1 LNFTRDDDRHTA
13 LGGAR
18 APHAS
23 PLNLRPQMR
32 LNWTNVVFIAAA
44 HLLAIGGILWLVF
57 VRTSPWTL
65 GLALAWVA
73 LCGLAI
79 TGGYHRLFA
88 HPTYRASRALR
99 VVYLVFGAAAAQNSV
114 IEWSSSHRLHHAKT
128 DCDEDPYNIRLGF
141 WWAHIGWVF
150 FDSVSPPDTGNAKDL
165 ASDPFVRW
173 QHHYYVVLAILVGGV
188 VPLALG
194 CLWHDPIGALL
205 VAGFLRLVI
214 QWHTTFTIN
223 SFAHWLGEQPYSHR
237 TSARDSSWTALISF
251 GEGYHNF
258 HHRFPSDYRNG
269 VRWYQFDP
277 TKWFIW
283 TLAHVRLAGD
293 LRRTAPEEIRRA
305 RHLVRVNG

>member
-1 LNFTRDDDRHTA
+1 LNITHADDRLNNLAGA
-13 LGGAR
+13 L
-18 APHAS
+18 AS
-23 PLNLRPQMR
+23 KDSRLDPSAQMR
-32 LNWTNVVFIAAA
+32 LNWTNVVFIAVA
-44 HLLAIGGILWLVF
+44 HLLAVGGILWLVF
-57 VRTSPWTL
+57 VRTSPWTIAL
-65 GLALAWVA
+65 GLVWAG

-88 HPTYRASRALR
+88 HPTYRASGFLR
-99 VVYLVFGAAAAQNSV
+99 LVYLVFGAAAAQNSV

-128 DCDEDPYNIRLGF
+128 DCSEDPYNIRMGF

-150 FDSVSPPDTGNAKDL
+150 FDNVAPPETGFAKDL

-173 QHHYYVVLAILVGGV
+173 QHRYYVVLAILVGGV

-205 VAGFLRLVI
+205 VVGFVRLVF
-214 QWHTTFTIN
+214 QWHTTFAIN
-223 SFAHWLGEQPYSHR
+223 SFAHWLGGQPYSRR

-283 TLAHVRLAGD
+283 TLARIGLAGD
-293 LRRTAPEEIRRA
+293 LRRTSPEEIRRA
-305 RHLVRVNG
+305 RQLVLVNG